1 MSQKDPI
8 ALDLFKLAKIVRQA
22 AWRRYLGF
30 CAAGGGLIASIPAIA
45 WAQGAEEE
53 SKGPEWVLNYAAV
66 VLCVGLALAGSA
78 GCEQAWDPDCDQEC
92 VTHSRWRAMHG
103 GPRRR

>member
-22 AWRRYLGF
+22 AWRRYLGCYLGF

-66 VLCVGLALAGSA
+66 VLCVGLALAIVCRMGK
-78 GCEQAWDPDCDQEC
+78 
-92 VTHSRWRAMHG
+92 RAKEIKSTDG
-103 GPRRR
+103 G